1 MGRKLRILGLHGY
14 GTSGAIFSSQTC
26 NYSTSNRDLTIS
38 NHINTASFRR
48 FLQQQ
53 HDQTGDGDIFDFEFA
68 NGFLDSGPAAGI
80 ELFYN
85 PPYYAWWPSD
95 PSLEDMTKARERLK
109 LHVKQNGPYDGVIM
123 FSQGCTLGASLLLEH
138 YKDTPQDP
146 PPFQFAIFICGG
158 PSLKQLEAE
167 FGFTI
172 DPELWEVDAASRQAL
187 ARRADTAAILA
198 QGSDRWSNDVNDIT
212 DYSTKE
218 LVQMVRGP
226 YQIKIPTV
234 HIVGSK
240 DPRNL
245 AGHQLHAISHPDI
258 TRIYEHGG
266 GHDIPRNETTSTT
279 IARLVRWVSS
289 SITAE
294 KAKQIN
300 GI

>member
-1 MGRKLRILGLHGY
+1 MGKKIRILGLHGY

-26 NYSTSNRDLTIS
+26 DYSNAIHDHS
-38 NHINTASFRR
+38 SFRR
-48 FLQQQ
+48 YLEQQY
-53 HDQTGDGDIFDFEFA
+53 DQIGDGDTFDFDFA
-68 NGFLDSGPAAGI
+68 NGFLDSSPAAGI

-85 PPYYAWWPSD
+85 PPYYSWWPAD
-95 PSLEDMTKARERLK
+95 PSLEDMAKARERLK
-109 LHVKQNGPYDGVIM
+109 IYLKQNGPFDGVIM
-123 FSQGCTLGASLLLEH
+123 FSQGCTLGSSLLLEH

-146 PPFQFAIFICGG
+146 PPFKFAIFICGG
-158 PSLKQLEAE
+158 PSLKQLESE

-172 DPELWEVDAASRQAL
+172 NSELWEVDAASRRAL

-212 DYSTKE
+212 DYSVKE
-218 LVQMVRGP
+218 LVDMVKGP

-234 HIVGSK
+234 HVVGRK

-258 TRIYEHGG
+258 ARIFEHEG
-266 GHDIPRNETTSTT
+266 GHDIPRNEATSTT

-294 KAKQIN
+294 KAKQIR

>member
-1 MGRKLRILGLHGY
+1 MGRKIRILGLHGY
-14 GTSGAIFSSQTC
+14 GTSGAIFSSQT
-26 NYSTSNRDLTIS
+26 T
-38 NHINTASFRR
+38 SFRR
-48 FLQQQ
+48 FLQQQQQQ
-53 HDQTGDGDIFDFEFA
+53 HDQTGDGDEFDFDFA
-68 NGFLDSGPAAGI
+68 NGPLDSGPAAGI

-85 PPYYAWWPSD
+85 PPYYQWWPAD
-95 PSLEDMTKARERLK
+95 PTLEDMTKARERLK
-109 LHVKQNGPYDGVIM
+109 IYLKQNGPYDGVIM

-138 YKDTPQDP
+138 YKETPQDP
-146 PPFQFAIFICGG
+146 PPFKFAIFICGG

-172 DPELWEVDAASRQAL
+172 DAELWEVDRASRKAL

-198 QGSDRWSNDVNDIT
+198 QGSNRWQNDVNDIT
-212 DYSTKE
+212 DYSIKE

-226 YQIKIPTV
+226 YQIRIPTV
-234 HIVGSK
+234 HVVGAK

-245 AGHQLHAISHPDI
+245 AGHQLHALSHPDI
-258 TRIYEHGG
+258 TKIYEHEG

-289 SITAE
+289 SMIWD